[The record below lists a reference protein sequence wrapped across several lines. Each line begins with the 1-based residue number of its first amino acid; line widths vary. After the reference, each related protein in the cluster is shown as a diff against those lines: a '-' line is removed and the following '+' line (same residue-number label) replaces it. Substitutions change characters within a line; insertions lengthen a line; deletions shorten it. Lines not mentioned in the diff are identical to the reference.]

1 MSTLKTPKNIENNPK
16 FSEHQPEDLEFS
28 DPDLRDVITE
38 DDTPVD
44 NLISEKQQRLL
55 TTTLYNS
62 FVTDFPFLA
71 TANVGL
77 FYRDKIPPLVPD
89 VLLSLRVKVP
99 EDWTQKKNRSY
110 FVFAFGKPP
119 EVAIEIVSNKIGNEL
134 GSKIKDYAIAGVS
147 YYVVFDPLKELGETI
162 LRVYELRNNIYVD
175 NGNFFLS
182 QIGLGLT
189 IWHGIFESLEY
200 DWLRWC
206 DASGNILLTGNE
218 LAQQEKQRAEQEK
231 QRAEQRVEQAQQQAE
246 QLVEQAQQQAE
257 QLLEQRVEQE
267 KQRAEQLVEEEKQQA
282 QQRVEQEKQRA
293 DRLLEILRE
302 RGINP
307 DEVL

>member
-189 IWHGIFESLEY
+189 IWHGIFEGLEY

-218 LAQQEKQRAEQEK
+218 LAQQEKQRAEQAQQQAEQAQQQAEQVQQQAEQLVEQEK
-231 QRAEQRVEQAQQQAE
+231 QRALQAQQQAE
-246 QLVEQAQQQAE
+246 QLVEQAQ
-257 QLLEQRVEQE
+257 
-267 KQRAEQLVEEEKQQA
+267 
-282 QQRVEQEKQRA
+282 QRA

>member
-1 MSTLKTPKNIENNPK
+1 M
-16 FSEHQPEDLEFS
+16 
-28 DPDLRDVITE
+28 
-38 DDTPVD
+38 
-44 NLISEKQQRLL
+44 
-55 TTTLYNS
+55 
-62 FVTDFPFLA
+62 
-71 TANVGL
+71 
-77 FYRDKIPPLVPD
+77 
-89 VLLSLRVKVP
+89 
-99 EDWTQKKNRSY
+99 
-110 FVFAFGKPP
+110 
-119 EVAIEIVSNKIGNEL
+119 SNKIGNEL
-134 GSKIKDYAIAGVS
+134 GSKIKNYASAGVG

-189 IWHGIFESLEY
+189 IWHGIFEGLEY

-231 QRAEQRVEQAQQQAE
+231 QRAEQRVEQ
-246 QLVEQAQQQAE
+246 
-257 QLLEQRVEQE
+257 E
-267 KQRAEQLVEEEKQQA
+267 KQRAEQAQQLAEQRVEEEKQRAEQAQQRAEQVEQEKQQA
-282 QQRVEQEKQRA
+282 QQRVEQAQQRA

>member
-16 FSEHQPEDLEFS
+16 FSEDKPEDLEFS
-28 DPDLRDVITE
+28 APDLRDVITE

-71 TANVGL
+71 AANVGL
-77 FYRDKIPPLVPD
+77 FYIDKKPPLVPD
-89 VLLSLRVKVP
+89 VLLSLRVKLP
-99 EDWTQKKNRSY
+99 EDWREKKNRSY
-110 FVFAFGKPP
+110 FVFVFGKPP

-147 YYVVFDPLKELGETI
+147 YYVVFDPFKELGKTI
-162 LRVYELRNNIYVD
+162 LRVYELRNNIYVEL
-175 NGNFFLS
+175 NNFFLS

-189 IWHGIFESLEY
+189 IWHGIFEGLEY

-218 LAQQEKQRAEQEK
+218 LAQQAQ
-231 QRAEQRVEQAQQQAE
+231 QRVEQVEEEKQLAQQ
-246 QLVEQAQQQAE
+246 L
-257 QLLEQRVEQE
+257 VEQE
-267 KQRAEQLVEEEKQQA
+267 KQRV
-282 QQRVEQEKQRA
+282 

>member
-16 FSEHQPEDLEFS
+16 FSEHEPEDLEFS

-71 TANVGL
+71 AANVGL
-77 FYRDKIPPLVPD
+77 FYIDKKPPLVPD
-89 VLLSLRVKVP
+89 VLLSLRVKLP
-99 EDWTQKKNRSY
+99 EDWRKKKNRSY
-110 FVFAFGKPP
+110 FVFVFGKPP

-162 LRVYELRNNIYVD
+162 LRVYELRNNIYVEL
-175 NGNFFLS
+175 NNFFLS
-182 QIGLGLT
+182 QIGLGVT
-189 IWHGIFESLEY
+189 IWHGIFEGLEY

-218 LAQQEKQRAEQEK
+218 LAQQEKQRAEQ
-231 QRAEQRVEQAQQQAE
+231 RVEQAQQQAEQAQQQAE
-246 QLVEQAQQQAE
+246 QLVEE
-257 QLLEQRVEQE
+257 E
-267 KQRAEQLVEEEKQQA
+267 KQRAEQA
-282 QQRVEQEKQRA
+282 QQRA

>member
-16 FSEHQPEDLEFS
+16 FSEDKPEDLEFS

-71 TANVGL
+71 AANVGL
-77 FYRDKIPPLVPD
+77 FYIDKEPPLVPD
-89 VLLSLRVKVP
+89 VLLSLRVKLP

-110 FVFAFGKPP
+110 FVFVFGKPP

-134 GSKIKDYAIAGVS
+134 GSKIQDYAIAGVS
-147 YYVVFDPLKELGETI
+147 YYVVFDPFKELGKTI
-162 LRVYELRNNIYVD
+162 LRVYELRNNIYVEL
-175 NGNFFLS
+175 NNFFLS

-189 IWHGIFESLEY
+189 IWHGIFEGLEY

-218 LAQQEKQRAEQEK
+218 LAQQEKQRAEQ
-231 QRAEQRVEQAQQQAE
+231 AQ
-246 QLVEQAQQQAE
+246 
-257 QLLEQRVEQE
+257 
-267 KQRAEQLVEEEKQQA
+267 
-282 QQRVEQEKQRA
+282 QRA

>member
-16 FSEHQPEDLEFS
+16 FSEDKPEDLEFS
-28 DPDLRDVITE
+28 APDLRDVITE

-62 FVTDFPFLA
+62 FVTDLPFLA

-77 FYRDKIPPLVPD
+77 FYRYKEPPLVPD

-99 EDWTQKKNRSY
+99 EDWTKKKNRSY

-189 IWHGIFESLEY
+189 IWHGIFEGLEY

-218 LAQQEKQRAEQEK
+218 LAQQAQQQAEQEKQRAEQEKQRAQQAQQQAEQEKQRAEQEK
-231 QRAEQRVEQAQQQAE
+231 QRAEQAQQLAE
-246 QLVEQAQQQAE
+246 
-257 QLLEQRVEQE
+257 
-267 KQRAEQLVEEEKQQA
+267 
-282 QQRVEQEKQRA
+282 QRVEQEKQRA

>member
-16 FSEHQPEDLEFS
+16 FSEDKPEDLEFS

-77 FYRDKIPPLVPD
+77 FYKDKEPPLVPD
-89 VLLSLRVKVP
+89 VLLSLRVKLP

-110 FVFAFGKPP
+110 FVFVFGKPP

-147 YYVVFDPLKELGETI
+147 YYVVFDPFKELGKTI
-162 LRVYELRNNIYVD
+162 LRVYELRNNIYVEL
-175 NGNFFLS
+175 NNFFLS

-189 IWHGIFESLEY
+189 IWHGIFEGLEY

-218 LAQQEKQRAEQEK
+218 LAQQAQQRAEQQKQRAEQEK
-231 QRAEQRVEQAQQQAE
+231 QRAQQAQQQAE
-246 QLVEQAQQQAE
+246 Q
-257 QLLEQRVEQE
+257 E
-267 KQRAEQLVEEEKQQA
+267 KQRA
-282 QQRVEQEKQRA
+282 EQEKQRA

>member
-16 FSEHQPEDLEFS
+16 FSEDKPEDLEFS

-62 FVTDFPFLA
+62 FVTDVPFLA

-77 FYRDKIPPLVPD
+77 FYRYKEPPLVPD

-99 EDWTQKKNRSY
+99 EDWTKKKNRSY

-134 GSKIKDYAIAGVS
+134 GSKIKDYAVAGVS

-218 LAQQEKQRAEQEK
+218 LAQQAQQQAEQEK
-231 QRAEQRVEQAQQQAE
+231 QRA
-246 QLVEQAQQQAE
+246 
-257 QLLEQRVEQE
+257 
-267 KQRAEQLVEEEKQQA
+267 
-282 QQRVEQEKQRA
+282 EQEKQRA

>member
-1 MSTLKTPKNIENNPK
+1 M
-16 FSEHQPEDLEFS
+16 EFS

-77 FYRDKIPPLVPD
+77 FYKDKEPPLVPD
-89 VLLSLRVKVP
+89 VLLSLRVKLP
-99 EDWTQKKNRSY
+99 EDWTKKKNRSY
-110 FVFAFGKPP
+110 FVFVFGKPP

-147 YYVVFDPLKELGETI
+147 YYVVFDPFKELGKTI
-162 LRVYELRNNIYVD
+162 LRVYELRNNIYVEL
-175 NGNFFLS
+175 NNFFLS

-189 IWHGIFESLEY
+189 IWHGIFEGLEY

-218 LAQQEKQRAEQEK
+218 LAQQAQQRAEQQKQRAEQEK
-231 QRAEQRVEQAQQQAE
+231 QRAQQAQQQAE
-246 QLVEQAQQQAE
+246 Q
-257 QLLEQRVEQE
+257 E
-267 KQRAEQLVEEEKQQA
+267 KQRA
-282 QQRVEQEKQRA
+282 EQEKQRA

>member
-1 MSTLKTPKNIENNPK
+1 
-16 FSEHQPEDLEFS
+16 
-28 DPDLRDVITE
+28 
-38 DDTPVD
+38 
-44 NLISEKQQRLL
+44 
-55 TTTLYNS
+55 
-62 FVTDFPFLA
+62 
-71 TANVGL
+71 VGL
-77 FYRDKIPPLVPD
+77 FYKDKEPPLVPD
-89 VLLSLRVKVP
+89 VLLSLRVKLP

-162 LRVYELRNNIYVD
+162 LQVYELRNNIYVD

-189 IWHGIFESLEY
+189 IWHGIFEGLEY

-218 LAQQEKQRAEQEK
+218 LAQQEKQRAEQAQQQAEQVQQQAEQVQQQAEQLVEQEK
-231 QRAEQRVEQAQQQAE
+231 QRALQAQQQAEQLVEQEKQLAQQRVEEEKQRALQAQQQAE
-246 QLVEQAQQQAE
+246 QLVEQAQ
-257 QLLEQRVEQE
+257 
-267 KQRAEQLVEEEKQQA
+267 
-282 QQRVEQEKQRA
+282 QRA

>member
-16 FSEHQPEDLEFS
+16 FSEDKPEDLEFS
-28 DPDLRDVITE
+28 APDLRDVITE

-77 FYRDKIPPLVPD
+77 FYKDKEPPLVPD

-99 EDWTQKKNRSY
+99 EDWTKKKNRSY

-162 LRVYELRNNIYVD
+162 LRVYELRNNIYVEL
-175 NGNFFLS
+175 NNFFLS

-189 IWHGIFESLEY
+189 IWHGIFEGLEY

-218 LAQQEKQRAEQEK
+218 LAQQAQQRAEQVEEEKQRALQEK
-231 QRAEQRVEQAQQQAE
+231 QLAQQ
-246 QLVEQAQQQAE
+246 L
-257 QLLEQRVEQE
+257 VEQE
-267 KQRAEQLVEEEKQQA
+267 KQRV
-282 QQRVEQEKQRA
+282 

>member
-16 FSEHQPEDLEFS
+16 FSEDKPEDLEFS
-28 DPDLRDVITE
+28 APDLRDVITE

-71 TANVGL
+71 AANVGL
-77 FYRDKIPPLVPD
+77 FYIDKKPPLVPD
-89 VLLSLRVKVP
+89 VLLSLRVKLP
-99 EDWTQKKNRSY
+99 EDWREKKNRSY
-110 FVFAFGKPP
+110 FVFVFGKPP

-134 GSKIKDYAIAGVS
+134 GSKIQDYAIAGVS

-162 LRVYELRNNIYVD
+162 LQVYELRNNIYVD

-189 IWHGIFESLEY
+189 IWHGIFEGIEY

-218 LAQQEKQRAEQEK
+218 LAQQEKQRAQQAQQQAEQEK
-231 QRAEQRVEQAQQQAE
+231 QRAEQ
-246 QLVEQAQQQAE
+246 
-257 QLLEQRVEQE
+257 E
-267 KQRAEQLVEEEKQQA
+267 KQRAEQAQQLA
-282 QQRVEQEKQRA
+282 EQRVEQEKQRA

>member
-16 FSEHQPEDLEFS
+16 FSEDKPEDLEFS
-28 DPDLRDVITE
+28 APDLRDVITE

-71 TANVGL
+71 AANVGL
-77 FYRDKIPPLVPD
+77 FYIDKKPPLVPD
-89 VLLSLRVKVP
+89 VLLSLRVKLP
-99 EDWTQKKNRSY
+99 EDWREKKNRSY
-110 FVFAFGKPP
+110 FVFVFGKPP

-134 GSKIKDYAIAGVS
+134 GSKIQDYAIAGVS
-147 YYVVFDPLKELGETI
+147 YYVVFDPFKELGKTI

-189 IWHGIFESLEY
+189 IWHGIFEGLEY

-218 LAQQEKQRAEQEK
+218 LAQQAQQRVEQVEEEKQLAQQLVEQEKQLAQQRVEEEKQRAQ
-231 QRAEQRVEQAQQQAE
+231 QAQQQAE
-246 QLVEQAQQQAE
+246 QLVEQAQ
-257 QLLEQRVEQE
+257 
-267 KQRAEQLVEEEKQQA
+267 
-282 QQRVEQEKQRA
+282 QRA

>member
-16 FSEHQPEDLEFS
+16 FSEHEPEDLEFS

-71 TANVGL
+71 AANVGL
-77 FYRDKIPPLVPD
+77 FYIDKKPPLVPD
-89 VLLSLRVKVP
+89 VLLSLRVKLP
-99 EDWTQKKNRSY
+99 EDWRKKKNRSY
-110 FVFAFGKPP
+110 FVFVFGKPP
-119 EVAIEIVSNKIGNEL
+119 EVAIEIVYNKIGNEL

-162 LRVYELRNNIYVD
+162 LRVYELRNNIYVEL
-175 NGNFFLS
+175 NNFFLS

-189 IWHGIFESLEY
+189 IWHGIFEGLEY

-218 LAQQEKQRAEQEK
+218 LAQQEKQRAEQ
-231 QRAEQRVEQAQQQAE
+231 RVEQAQQQAEQAQQQAE
-246 QLVEQAQQQAE
+246 QLVEE
-257 QLLEQRVEQE
+257 E
-267 KQRAEQLVEEEKQQA
+267 KQRAEQA
-282 QQRVEQEKQRA
+282 QQRA

>member
-1 MSTLKTPKNIENNPK
+1 MK
-16 FSEHQPEDLEFS
+16 
-28 DPDLRDVITE
+28 
-38 DDTPVD
+38 
-44 NLISEKQQRLL
+44 
-55 TTTLYNS
+55 
-62 FVTDFPFLA
+62 
-71 TANVGL
+71 
-77 FYRDKIPPLVPD
+77 
-89 VLLSLRVKVP
+89 
-99 EDWTQKKNRSY
+99 KKNRSY

-134 GSKIKDYAIAGVS
+134 GSKIKNYASAGVG
-147 YYVVFDPLKELGETI
+147 YYVVFDPLKELGETL

-189 IWHGIFESLEY
+189 IWHGIFEGKKY

-206 DASGNILLTGNE
+206 DESGNILLTGNE
-218 LAQQEKQRAEQEK
+218 LA
-231 QRAEQRVEQAQQQAE
+231 
-246 QLVEQAQQQAE
+246 
-257 QLLEQRVEQE
+257 
-267 KQRAEQLVEEEKQQA
+267 
-282 QQRVEQEKQRA
+282 EQEKQRA

>member
-16 FSEHQPEDLEFS
+16 FSEHQPEDWEFS

-77 FYRDKIPPLVPD
+77 FYKDKEPPLVPD
-89 VLLSLRVKVP
+89 VLLSLRVKLP
-99 EDWTQKKNRSY
+99 EDWTKKKNRSY

-162 LRVYELRNNIYVD
+162 LRVYELRNNIYVEL
-175 NGNFFLS
+175 NNFFLS

-189 IWHGIFESLEY
+189 IWHGIFEGLEY

-218 LAQQEKQRAEQEK
+218 LAQQAQQRAEQVEEEKQRALQEK
-231 QRAEQRVEQAQQQAE
+231 QLAQQ
-246 QLVEQAQQQAE
+246 L
-257 QLLEQRVEQE
+257 VEQE
-267 KQRAEQLVEEEKQQA
+267 KQRV
-282 QQRVEQEKQRA
+282 

>member
-16 FSEHQPEDLEFS
+16 FSEDKPEDLEFS

-77 FYRDKIPPLVPD
+77 FYKDKEPPLVPD
-89 VLLSLRVKVP
+89 VLLSLRVKLP

-110 FVFAFGKPP
+110 FVFVFGKPP

-147 YYVVFDPLKELGETI
+147 YYVVFDPFKELGKTI

-189 IWHGIFESLEY
+189 IWHGIFEGLEY

-218 LAQQEKQRAEQEK
+218 LAQQAQQRAEQQKQRAEQEK
-231 QRAEQRVEQAQQQAE
+231 QRAQQAQQQAE
-246 QLVEQAQQQAE
+246 Q
-257 QLLEQRVEQE
+257 E
-267 KQRAEQLVEEEKQQA
+267 KQRA
-282 QQRVEQEKQRA
+282 EQEKQRA

>member
-16 FSEHQPEDLEFS
+16 FSEDKPEDLEFS
-28 DPDLRDVITE
+28 APDLRDVITE

-77 FYRDKIPPLVPD
+77 FYKDKEPPLVPD
-89 VLLSLRVKVP
+89 VLLSLRVKLP

-110 FVFAFGKPP
+110 FVFVFGKPP

-147 YYVVFDPLKELGETI
+147 YYVVFDPFKELGKTI
-162 LRVYELRNNIYVD
+162 LRVYELRNNIYVEL
-175 NGNFFLS
+175 NNFFLS

-189 IWHGIFESLEY
+189 IWHGIFEGLEY

-218 LAQQEKQRAEQEK
+218 LAQQ
-231 QRAEQRVEQAQQQAE
+231 AQ
-246 QLVEQAQQQAE
+246 
-257 QLLEQRVEQE
+257 
-267 KQRAEQLVEEEKQQA
+267 
-282 QQRVEQEKQRA
+282 QRA

>member
-28 DPDLRDVITE
+28 DPDLRDIITE

-77 FYRDKIPPLVPD
+77 FYRYKEPPLVPD

-99 EDWTQKKNRSY
+99 EDWTKKKNRSY

-147 YYVVFDPLKELGETI
+147 YYVVFDPFKELGKTI
-162 LRVYELRNNIYVD
+162 LRVYELRNNIYVEL
-175 NGNFFLS
+175 NNFFLS

-189 IWHGIFESLEY
+189 IWHGIFEGLEY

-218 LAQQEKQRAEQEK
+218 LAQQ
-231 QRAEQRVEQAQQQAE
+231 
-246 QLVEQAQQQAE
+246 
-257 QLLEQRVEQE
+257 
-267 KQRAEQLVEEEKQQA
+267 A
-282 QQRVEQEKQRA
+282 QQRV

-307 DEVL
+307 DEFLSQNAGKLHIFNSVGFQIYPTIS

>member
-16 FSEHQPEDLEFS
+16 FSEDKPEDLEFS
-28 DPDLRDVITE
+28 APDLRDVITE

-62 FVTDFPFLA
+62 FVTDVPFLA

-77 FYRDKIPPLVPD
+77 FYRYKEPPLVPD
-89 VLLSLRVKVP
+89 VLLSLRVKLP
-99 EDWTQKKNRSY
+99 EDWTKKKNRSY
-110 FVFAFGKPP
+110 FVFVFGKPP

-162 LRVYELRNNIYVD
+162 LRVYELRNNIYVEL
-175 NGNFFLS
+175 NNFFLS

-189 IWHGIFESLEY
+189 IWHGIFEGLEY

-218 LAQQEKQRAEQEK
+218 LAQQAQQQAEQEKQRAEQEK
-231 QRAEQRVEQAQQQAE
+231 QRAQQAQQQAE
-246 QLVEQAQQQAE
+246 Q
-257 QLLEQRVEQE
+257 E
-267 KQRAEQLVEEEKQQA
+267 KQRA
-282 QQRVEQEKQRA
+282 EQEKQRA

>member
-16 FSEHQPEDLEFS
+16 FSEDKPEDLEFS
-28 DPDLRDVITE
+28 APDLRDVITE

-62 FVTDFPFLA
+62 FVTDLPFLA

-77 FYRDKIPPLVPD
+77 FYRYKEPPLVPD
-89 VLLSLRVKVP
+89 VLLSLRVKLP
-99 EDWTQKKNRSY
+99 EDWTKKKNRSY

-162 LRVYELRNNIYVD
+162 LRVYELRNNIYVEL
-175 NGNFFLS
+175 NNFFLS

-189 IWHGIFESLEY
+189 IWHGIFEGLEY

-218 LAQQEKQRAEQEK
+218 LAQQAQQRAEQVEEEKQRALQEK
-231 QRAEQRVEQAQQQAE
+231 QLAQQ
-246 QLVEQAQQQAE
+246 L
-257 QLLEQRVEQE
+257 VEQE
-267 KQRAEQLVEEEKQQA
+267 KQRV
-282 QQRVEQEKQRA
+282 

>member
-1 MSTLKTPKNIENNPK
+1 M
-16 FSEHQPEDLEFS
+16 
-28 DPDLRDVITE
+28 
-38 DDTPVD
+38 
-44 NLISEKQQRLL
+44 
-55 TTTLYNS
+55 
-62 FVTDFPFLA
+62 
-71 TANVGL
+71 
-77 FYRDKIPPLVPD
+77 
-89 VLLSLRVKVP
+89 
-99 EDWTQKKNRSY
+99 
-110 FVFAFGKPP
+110 GKPP

-162 LRVYELRNNIYVD
+162 LRVYELRNNIYVEL
-175 NGNFFLS
+175 NNFFLS

-189 IWHGIFESLEY
+189 IWHGIFEGLEY

-218 LAQQEKQRAEQEK
+218 LAQQAQQRAEQVEEEKQRALQEK
-231 QRAEQRVEQAQQQAE
+231 QLAQQ
-246 QLVEQAQQQAE
+246 L
-257 QLLEQRVEQE
+257 VEQE
-267 KQRAEQLVEEEKQQA
+267 KQRV
-282 QQRVEQEKQRA
+282 

>member
-16 FSEHQPEDLEFS
+16 FSEHEPEDLEFS
-28 DPDLRDVITE
+28 DPDLRDIITE

-77 FYRDKIPPLVPD
+77 FYKDKEPPLVPD
-89 VLLSLRVKVP
+89 VLLSLRVKLP
-99 EDWTQKKNRSY
+99 EDWTKKKNRSY

-218 LAQQEKQRAEQEK
+218 LALQAQQRAEQEKQRAEQEKQRAQQAQQLAEQEKQRAEQEK
-231 QRAEQRVEQAQQQAE
+231 QRAEQAQQLAE
-246 QLVEQAQQQAE
+246 
-257 QLLEQRVEQE
+257 
-267 KQRAEQLVEEEKQQA
+267 
-282 QQRVEQEKQRA
+282 QRVEQEKQRA